1 MAIRLDMTKSNAPSF
16 EPNAAITPTSPKPYL
31 RSKRVARLQA
41 QTLHQTGA
49 RFLAYRDA
57 FLN

>member
-41 QTLHQTGA
+41 QTLQASTSKIVML
-49 RFLAYRDA
+49 F
-57 FLN
+57 

>member
-16 EPNAAITPTSPKPYL
+16 EPNAAITPTSSKPYL
-31 RSKRVARLQA
+31 SSKRVARLQA

-49 RFLAYRDA
+49 RFLT
-57 FLN
+57 FF